1 MQLISIFSCIGKADS
16 GGISL
21 RFVFESASLK
31 LRVSKSSLS
40 FARIIHVY
48 VSMALL
54 LLMLFFAVT
63 GITLNHPNWFSQADQ
78 EPKREQVPIP
88 AYLLPVNAQDSQW
101 RLAAGHWLKSE
112 WAMDMASADIDE
124 DEISLVSKGP
134 GTYRS
139 LTLDLL
145 DSQAYVETLDY
156 GVVAVVNDLHKGRNT
171 GTAWAWILDLSAVLI
186 ILFSLTGAYLLLP
199 QTKRLKK
206 SLLYM
211 VLVSSS
217 CGLVYVY
224 FVP

>member
-1 MQLISIFSCIGKADS
+1 MKFK
-16 GGISL
+16 
-21 RFVFESASLK
+21 
-31 LRVSKSSLS
+31 VSKSSLS
-40 FARIIHVY
+40 YARIIHVY

-63 GITLNHPNWFSQADQ
+63 GITLNHPNWFSGADQ
-78 EPKREQVPIP
+78 EPLREQVAIP
-88 AYLLPVNAQDSQW
+88 SYLLPVDTQDPQW

-112 WAMDMASADIDE
+112 WAMDIASADIDE

-139 LTLDLL
+139 VTLDLL
-145 DSQAYVETLDY
+145 DAKAYVESLDY
-156 GVVAVVNDLHKGRNT
+156 GVVAVLNDLHKGRNT
-171 GTAWAWILDLSAVLI
+171 GIAWAWILDLSAVLI

-211 VLVSSS
+211 LLVSSS
-217 CGLVYVY
+217 CGVVYFY

>member
-1 MQLISIFSCIGKADS
+1 M
-16 GGISL
+16 
-21 RFVFESASLK
+21 SLK
-31 LRVSKSSLS
+31 LKVSKSSLS
-40 FARIIHVY
+40 YARIIHVY

-63 GITLNHPNWFSQADQ
+63 GITLNHPNWFSGADQ
-78 EPKREQVPIP
+78 EPLREQVAIP
-88 AYLLPVNAQDSQW
+88 SYLLPVDAQDPQW

-112 WAMDMASADIDE
+112 WAMDIASADISE
-124 DEISLVSKGP
+124 DEISLVNKGP

-139 LTLDLL
+139 VTLDLL
-145 DSQAYVETLDY
+145 DAKAYVESIDY
-156 GVVAVVNDLHKGRNT
+156 GVVAVLNDLHKGRNT
-171 GTAWAWILDLSAVLI
+171 GTVWAWILDLSAVLI

-211 VLVSSS
+211 VLVSGS

>member
-1 MQLISIFSCIGKADS
+1 
-16 GGISL
+16 
-21 RFVFESASLK
+21 
-31 LRVSKSSLS
+31 
-40 FARIIHVY
+40 
-48 VSMALL
+48 MALL

-88 AYLLPVNAQDSQW
+88 AYLLPVDTQDVQW
-101 RLAAGHWLKSE
+101 RLATGHWLKSE
-112 WAMDMASADIDE
+112 WAMDMATADIDE

-145 DSQAYVETLDY
+145 DGQAYVETLEY

-211 VLVSSS
+211 VLVSGS

>member
-1 MQLISIFSCIGKADS
+1 MQLISVLGCIGKADS

-21 RFVFESASLK
+21 RVAFESAPLK

-88 AYLLPVNAQDSQW
+88 AYLLPVDTQDAQW
-101 RLAAGHWLKSE
+101 RLATGHWLKSE
-112 WAMDMASADIDE
+112 WAMDMATADIDE

-145 DSQAYVETLDY
+145 EGQAYVETLEY

-211 VLVSSS
+211 VLVSGS

>member
-1 MQLISIFSCIGKADS
+1 MQLISILSCIGKADS

-171 GTAWAWILDLSAVLI
+171 GAAWAWILDLSAVLI

-217 CGLVYVY
+217 CGFVYVY

>member
-1 MQLISIFSCIGKADS
+1 MFMVA
-16 GGISL
+16 
-21 RFVFESASLK
+21 FEIASLK

-63 GITLNHPNWFSQADQ
+63 GITLNHPNWFSQSDQ
-78 EPKREQVPIP
+78 EPVREQTVIP
-88 AYLLPVNAQDSQW
+88 SYLQPFDTQDPQW

-112 WAMDMASADIDE
+112 WAMDIATADIAE

-139 LTLDLL
+139 VTLDLL
-145 DSQAYVETLDY
+145 DGKAYVETLDY
-156 GVVAVVNDLHKGRNT
+156 GAVAVLNDLHKGRNT
-171 GTAWAWILDLSAVLI
+171 GIAWAWVLDLSAVLI
-186 ILFSLTGAYLLLP
+186 VLFSLTGAYLLLP

-211 VLVSSS
+211 VLVSSG